1 MTKAPNLEV
10 DAGHLR
16 GWIGHEDIA
25 TDVVSA
31 DLVAKFNATFDVA
44 APPPTTGT
52 VAPRFI
58 HFCLTQAIVPL
69 QRLGRDGHPVR
80 GGFMPPVPLP
90 RRMRAGGSVAL
101 HDDLRVGD
109 TVTRTARIAEVAV
122 KEGNSGALC
131 FVTVENRIAVDGRKV
146 LTETEEIVYLPDG
159 DPSGGPARNRPAAA
173 PGTWSRAQPISTTL
187 LFRYSAIT
195 FNGHRIHYDRRYAME
210 VEGYPGL
217 VVHGPLQ
224 TTLLYRYAADLR
236 GTPPTRF
243 KFRSLSP
250 IFDEDAV
257 SLHGKETETGGLKVW
272 TARDGGPVATIGE
285 ADWD

>member
-1 MTKAPNLEV
+1 MTKAPDLEV

-31 DLVAKFNATFDVA
+31 DLLAKFNATFDVA

-210 VEGYPGL
+210 VEGYPWPRRPRAAADDAAL
-217 VVHGPLQ
+217 PVRRGPAW
-224 TTLLYRYAADLR
+224 YAAQ
-236 GTPPTRF
+236 PVQVPQ
-243 KFRSLSP
+243 
-250 IFDEDAV
+250 
-257 SLHGKETETGGLKVW
+257 
-272 TARDGGPVATIGE
+272 PVAYLRRRRGVSARQGVRNRRTEGL
-285 ADWD
+285 DRP

>member
-44 APPPTTGT
+44 DPPSTTGA

-80 GGFMPPVPLP
+80 GGFMPPVALP

-101 HDDLRVGD
+101 HETSASATPSPAPPASPRW
-109 TVTRTARIAEVAV
+109 R
-122 KEGNSGALC
+122 S
-131 FVTVENRIAVDGRKV
+131 RKV
-146 LTETEEIVYLPDG
+146 TA
-159 DPSGGPARNRPAAA
+159 AR
-173 PGTWSRAQPISTTL
+173 
-187 LFRYSAIT
+187 SA
-195 FNGHRIHYDRRYAME
+195 
-210 VEGYPGL
+210 
-217 VVHGPLQ
+217 
-224 TTLLYRYAADLR
+224 
-236 GTPPTRF
+236 
-243 KFRSLSP
+243 S
-250 IFDEDAV
+250 
-257 SLHGKETETGGLKVW
+257 
-272 TARDGGPVATIGE
+272 
-285 ADWD
+285 